1 MNIEQYVEIKNRAW
15 NWYKNGMRSWSL
27 ATIKDFANAPQ
38 WAKDAVCYYQ
48 GNAKL
53 DFAFIVD
60 CDDVNLLKKY
70 DAQIDAM
77 LRASQRLNFEVNY
90 VKELLE
96 FYEAHR
102 DKDEYEMIDALCD
115 MIIISLNA
123 GGYLGNDFNCTTNEN
138 LVCSL
143 TDRNMQISGLLAELV
158 VRGYD
163 AYKCLCETVKELES
177 RSGSWNEE
185 LGKWC
190 KDLGAYTEEEAIK
203 KVSDKVWS
211 EHHSLDSVEKQKED
225 DDYWYFNCEIDDG
238 YYTEEKA
245 RKWYK
250 ADYSE
255 CKLPEHDPF

>member
-1 MNIEQYVEIKNRAW
+1 MNIEQYGEIKNRAW
-15 NWYKNGMRSWSL
+15 NWYKRGMRSWSL

-70 DAQIDAM
+70 NAQIDAM

-115 MIIISLNA
+115 MIIIALNA
-123 GGYLGNDFNCTTNEN
+123 GAYLGSDFNYTTNKN

-143 TDRNMQISGLLAELV
+143 TDRNMQISGLLVELV

-177 RSGSWNEE
+177 RVGSWNEE

-190 KDLGAYTEEEAIK
+190 KDLGAYTEQEAYKIAK
-203 KVSDKVWS
+203 EQGIFYNFGLEYDKETKEPYWVSDTN
-211 EHHSLDSVEKQKED
+211 DSANWKKLK
-225 DDYWYFNCEIDDG
+225 I
-238 YYTEEKA
+238 K
-245 RKWYK
+245 KWYK
-250 ADYSE
+250 ADYSK
-255 CKLPEHDPF
+255 CKAKE